1 MSPRVWIVFG
11 VIACLV
17 AVRAQAGNNYR
28 EEMKGIDAQVQQVK
42 SNVLSIDTQL
52 KQLEE
57 KLLYPS
63 NTELAVF
70 VRLASGDKFGLY
82 AVKIQIDG
90 KLAADYIYSYRELE
104 ALRKGG
110 VQRIYMGNVATGTHE
125 IRVSMSGK
133 LADGK
138 NYSSTESFP
147 FTKAVRPKL
156 IGVTLAGPGAGHP
169 SIHVGNW

>member
-1 MSPRVWIVFG
+1 MSTRAWVVFG
-11 VIACLV
+11 IIACLF
-17 AVRAQAGNNYR
+17 AARARAGDNYR
-28 EEMKGIDAQVQQVK
+28 AEMKGVDARVQAVK
-42 SNVLSIDTQL
+42 SDVLSIDTQL

-70 VRLASGDKFGLY
+70 VRLAPGDAFGLY

-90 KLAADYIYSYRELE
+90 KRAADYIYSYRELE

-110 VQRIYMGNVATGTHE
+110 VQRIYMGNVATGRHE

-133 LADGK
+133 LAGGK
-138 NYSSTESFP
+138 DYSRTESFS

-156 IGVTLAGPGAGHP
+156 IGVTLAGPGAGRA
-169 SIHVGNW
+169 SIHIGNW